1 MSRHLGLQVSAYVDR
16 RLDTSVLRA
25 FDQHLVACQVCC
37 HAADQERRLLT
48 SLRHGATPGLSEG
61 LHSMLLGLGSPADQ
75 GGVPTAPRMLVVRR
89 VNRPVP
95 TVAPASPALH
105 RSPRRA
111 AMFAGFAASASAAAA
126 IGLAVAGPTAA
137 TAVPRTPSPVPR
149 SVSSISAD
157 TAAFLTASRVV
168 APGFLQLDDKSG
180 R

>member
-16 RLDTSVLRA
+16 RLDAPVLRA

-37 HAADQERRLLT
+37 YAADQERRLLA
-48 SLRHGATPGLSEG
+48 SLRHGATPGLSDG
-61 LHSMLLGLGSPADQ
+61 LQSMLLGLGSP
-75 GGVPTAPRMLVVRR
+75 GGCGAAQSAPRPLVVRP
-89 VNRPVP
+89 VTRPVP
-95 TVAPASPALH
+95 TVAPAAPALH

-137 TAVPRTPSPVPR
+137 TAVPRAPLTVPR
-149 SVSSISAD
+149 SSSSTSAD

-168 APGFLQLDDKSG
+168 APRAPRLVDEGG